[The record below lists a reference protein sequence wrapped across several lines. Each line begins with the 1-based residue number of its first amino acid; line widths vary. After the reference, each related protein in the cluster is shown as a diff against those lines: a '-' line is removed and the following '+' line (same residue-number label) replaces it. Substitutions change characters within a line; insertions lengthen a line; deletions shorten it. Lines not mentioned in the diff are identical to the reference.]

1 MSLGWKS
8 LLESCRCGGGG
19 GGGGG
24 VSLCAQQQQMEPR
37 LDATLH
43 MRFVTLAVLQIAL
56 HYVLIRRRGRSLY

>member
-8 LLESCRCGGGG
+8 LLESCPCG

-24 VSLCAQQQQMEPR
+24 VSLCGQQQQMEPR
-37 LDATLH
+37 PDTTLH
-43 MRFVTLAVLQIAL
+43 MTFVTLAVLQIAL